1 MEKIGLLEDIII
13 GNSNPDVRQRRWGQ
27 TLHVRSHGGG
37 GKERERGIP
46 PGKVIK
52 MINTYLSV

>member
-52 MINTYLSV
+52 MINT